1 MLILTTNDVPGKKI
15 EALGVVKGNV
25 VRAKHIGKDIMAGIK
40 SIVGGELTGY
50 TEMLNEAREIATDR
64 MVEEAKSMDADAI
77 VMLRYGTAATME
89 GAAEIIAYGT
99 AVKFI

>member
-64 MVEEAKSMDADAI
+64 MVEEAKSMNADAI